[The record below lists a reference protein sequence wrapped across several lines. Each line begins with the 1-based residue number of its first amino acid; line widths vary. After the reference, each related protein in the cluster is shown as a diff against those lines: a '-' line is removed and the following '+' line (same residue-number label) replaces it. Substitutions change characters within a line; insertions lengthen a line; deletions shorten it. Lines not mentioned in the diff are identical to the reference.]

1 MNRPRR
7 PLPPSQRH
15 DGDARDTGDATA
27 TVVARCVEP
36 GALSIDG
43 VSKAYGDAPAVGPI
57 DLEVTPGERLALI
70 GHNGSGKTTLLKMA
84 AGLLEMSDGDIL
96 VGGHRAGSVEARAAI
111 SYVSDTPSF
120 YDDLSLWE
128 HMEYV
133 ARLHGVREWDQ
144 HAADLLGEVGLYG
157 RADDLPNRFSR
168 GLRQKAALAL
178 AFVRPFEILLID
190 EPFVGLDAAGKEAL
204 LSLLAAASEAGNTV
218 VVATHDL
225 AFVHTVTRVVA
236 LRDGALVHDGPAAGV
251 DVDALVRNEDPSGEH
266 DGEGQ

>member
-1 MNRPRR
+1 MNRQRR
-7 PLPPSQRH
+7 PVPPSQRGAVSTENS
-15 DGDARDTGDATA
+15 DGASPTTARNT
-27 TVVARCVEP
+27 EP
-36 GALSIDG
+36 GAFSVDG
-43 VSKAYGDAPAVGPI
+43 VTKAYGDTLAVGPI
-57 DLEVTPGERLALI
+57 DLEVSAGERVALI

-84 AGLLEMSDGDIL
+84 AGLLEVTDGNIL

-144 HAADLLGEVGLYG
+144 QAADLLGEVGLYG

-190 EPFVGLDAAGKEAL
+190 EPFVGLDATGKEAL
-204 LSLLAAASEAGNTV
+204 LSLLAAASGAGGTV
-218 VVATHDL
+218 IVATHDL
-225 AFVHTVTRVVA
+225 AFVHTVGRVVA
-236 LRDGALVHDGPAAGV
+236 LRDGSLVHDGPATAV

>member
-1 MNRPRR
+1 MNRQRR
-7 PLPPSQRH
+7 PVPPSQR
-15 DGDARDTGDATA
+15 GAVGTGGEARPSPVPVRGT
-27 TVVARCVEP
+27 EP
-36 GALSIDG
+36 GALSIAA
-43 VSKAYGDAPAVGPI
+43 VAKSYGDTLAVGPI
-57 DLEVTPGERLALI
+57 DLEISGGERLALI

-84 AGLLEMSDGDIL
+84 AGLLEISDGDIL
-96 VGGHRAGSVEARAAI
+96 VGGHRSGSMEARAAI
-111 SYVSDTPSF
+111 SYVSDTPTF

-133 ARLHGVREWDQ
+133 ARLHGVGDWDQ

-190 EPFVGLDAAGKEAL
+190 EPFVGLDAGGKDAL
-204 LSLLAAASEAGNTV
+204 MSLLAGATGAGATV

-225 AFVHTVTRVVA
+225 AFVHTVGRVVA
-236 LRDGALVHDGPAAGV
+236 LRDGSLVHDGPAAGL